1 MQPPKNMSWCL
12 VRAPGKHEQDS
23 RQATAILSFRPV
35 CALERRRASAA
46 KSASAFFPG
55 PLLLSLFL
63 AAKPHPSASKPFLT
77 GQGNRPWKQSSWNLS
92 SAPSRLGGQGP
103 GPSPLWAPISSS
115 GKRKELDRRV
125 PKEPSSPVLLDLNVY
140 IRRVKCLPE
149 HSS

>member
-1 MQPPKNMSWCL
+1 MQPQKNMSWCL
-12 VRAPGKHEQDS
+12 VRAAGKHELLS
-23 RQATAILSFRPV
+23 TTNGHSVLQA

-55 PLLLSLFL
+55 PLAPKPVPGS
-63 AAKPHPSASKPFLT
+63 KPHPSASKPFLT
-77 GQGNRPWKQSSWNLS
+77 GQGNRPWKQSDWNLNS
-92 SAPSRLGGQGP
+92 VPSRLGGQGP